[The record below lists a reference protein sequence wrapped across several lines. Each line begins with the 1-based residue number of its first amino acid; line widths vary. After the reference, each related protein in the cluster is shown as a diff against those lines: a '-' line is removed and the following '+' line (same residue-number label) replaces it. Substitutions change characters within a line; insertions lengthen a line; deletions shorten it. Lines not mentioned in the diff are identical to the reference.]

1 MIFNPWRPYPMW
13 LPKKD
18 GWYRCTVGS
27 FDADIER
34 KVMDLYFDVS
44 TESWRDNR
52 RQQVFDG
59 YKVYKSGRE
68 ALEYNRMYSDSL
80 CVRNDVVAWKKI
92 EKPHF
97 GIVERLRN
105 RRKLCRWFKRK
116 EKFRV

>member
-18 GWYRCTVGS
+18 GWYRCTIET

-34 KVMDLYFDVS
+34 KVMDLYFDIS
-44 TESWRDNR
+44 AESWKDNR

-68 ALEYNRMYSDSL
+68 AMEYNRMYSDSL

-92 EKPHF
+92 ERP
-97 GIVERLRN
+97 
-105 RRKLCRWFKRK
+105 CRWFKRK
-116 EKFRV
+116 EKF